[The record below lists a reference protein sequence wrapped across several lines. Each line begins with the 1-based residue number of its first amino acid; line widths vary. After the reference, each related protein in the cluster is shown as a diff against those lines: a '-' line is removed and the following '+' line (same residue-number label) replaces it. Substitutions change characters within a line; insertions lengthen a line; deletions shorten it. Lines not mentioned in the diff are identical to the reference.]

1 MLIGYNV
8 FNLIRKDTIM
18 GQITQILVVKT
29 IHFKDGTKQ
38 HKNELYESHWGHGRT
53 MFMTLMSALWKHS
66 QPVISDYLKDMTKDY
81 DSTHP
86 FSYRTIDHPSVY
98 DEALDDGMVDTEL
111 SEEQIDNFLLQLWN
125 HSGYMIFYYDTY
137 ETDDLYANRKYRL
150 TMKQQTEQNDKLVKL
165 SPVEYMNQYSN
176 CTPDF
181 IEAWKAFAQYW
192 QIKTE

>member
-1 MLIGYNV
+1 
-8 FNLIRKDTIM
+8 M

-29 IHFKDGTKQ
+29 VHFKDGTKQ
-38 HKNELYESHWGHGRT
+38 HKNELYQCH
-53 MFMTLMSALWKHS
+53 
-66 QPVISDYLKDMTKDY
+66 
-81 DSTHP
+81 
-86 FSYRTIDHPSVY
+86 
-98 DEALDDGMVDTEL
+98 
-111 SEEQIDNFLLQLWN
+111 
-125 HSGYMIFYYDTY
+125 MIFYYDTY

-181 IEAWKAFAQYW
+181 IEAWKSFAQYW

>member
-8 FNLIRKDTIM
+8 FNLIGKDIIM

-53 MFMTLMSALWKHS
+53 MFMALMSALWKHS

-98 DEALDDGMVDTEL
+98 DEALDDGMVNTEL

-137 ETDDLYANRKYRL
+137 ETDDLYASRKYRL
-150 TMKQQTEQNDKLVKL
+150 TMKQKTEQNDKLVKL
-165 SPVEYMNQYSN
+165 NPVEYMDQYLN

-181 IEAWKAFAQYW
+181 IEAWKAFVEYW
-192 QIKTE
+192 EIQTE